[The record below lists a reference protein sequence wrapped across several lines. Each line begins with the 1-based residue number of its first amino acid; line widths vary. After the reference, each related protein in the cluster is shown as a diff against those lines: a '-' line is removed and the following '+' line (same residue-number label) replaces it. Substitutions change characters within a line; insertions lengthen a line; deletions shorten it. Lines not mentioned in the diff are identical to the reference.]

1 MEAVKSIPLYRGG
14 QLHLVQSEISCF
26 GSHCLLLAFSS
37 RAPLW
42 LLYGAF
48 HGNLLEL
55 YKPVWGVF
63 NIQWSKPWS
72 AGGGSL
78 CMHARAHTHIHI
90 YVYNICFPV
99 SHFRLSLELDFIQF
113 LTLSSVGQLL
123 AQPLL
128 LACCL
133 LLYHSILNSCSPG
146 AFYSDSDLLTLTKN
160 YLAQNVNSTEV
171 GKR

>member
-1 MEAVKSIPLYRGG
+1 MGNFTWYSLRF
-14 QLHLVQSEISCF
+14 LVLAHTACF
-26 GSHCLLLAFSS
+26 LLLALGLLCGCCMVLSMGTYWSCTSQCEGYLTSS
-37 RAPLW
+37 
-42 LLYGAF
+42 GA
-48 HGNLLEL
+48 NLGQQE
-55 YKPVWGVF
+55 VGVYV
-63 NIQWSKPWS
+63 
-72 AGGGSL
+72 
-78 CMHARAHTHIHI
+78 CTHAHTHIHI

-113 LTLSSVGQLL
+113 LTLSSVGQQL